1 MLLRELEYLVALARE
16 QHFARAAA
24 ACHVSQPSLSTAIRK
39 LERVLG
45 VQIVQRTDRFAG
57 LTPEGERVLR
67 WAHRILAEATALKQD
82 LASMRGG
89 LTGTLRLGAIPTAMT
104 AASLLTT
111 PLCARHPEVRVRLE
125 SVASREVAPMLA
137 GFELDAAL
145 TYLDDETPARLQAV
159 PLPKPG
165 LAVGGAVP
173 LPKPGPAVGGVVPLY
188 EERYLLLT
196 PDDGTLA
203 GRASASW
210 PEVAKLPLCLL
221 TPRMRNRRI
230 IDALFAAHGPVPAPA
245 VETDTVDALYAH
257 IATRQ
262 WSSVIAHSWLHI
274 SAYRKACGSSRC
286 RRPRTARPD
295 RPGPG
300 RPRTRAVPDP
310 GAARRGRGGRHPRHP
325 RAAARR
331 PPGRMARGLRARA
344 SRAASPRRSLRPC
357 CADRRGLSGGR

>member
-16 QHFARAAA
+16 QHFARAAE

-45 VQIVQRTDRFAG
+45 VQIVQRTHRFAG

-111 PLCARHPEVRVRLE
+111 PLCVRHPEVRVRLE
-125 SVASREVAPMLA
+125 SVASREVAPLLA

-145 TYLDDETPARLQAV
+145 TYLDDETPAGLHAV

-165 LAVGGAVP
+165 LTVGRA
-173 LPKPGPAVGGVVPLY
+173 VPLY

-203 GRASASW
+203 GQPSVSW

-257 IATRQ
+257 IATRR
-262 WSSVIAHSWLHI
+262 WSSVIAHSWLHTFGVPEGMRVVPMP
-274 SAYRKACGSSRC
+274 A
-286 RRPRTARPD
+286 PD
-295 RPGPG
+295 RPGRIGLVLADREPE
-300 RPRTRAVPDP
+300 PFLIRALLDVV
-310 GAARRGRGGRHPRHP
+310 
-325 RAAARR
+325 AAADIRGTL
-331 PPGRMARGLRARA
+331 GRL
-344 SRAASPRRSLRPC
+344 L
-357 CADRRGLSGGR
+357 ADHLGG